1 MVTVLEER
9 VMMSLVLPVLVVLDV
24 SASVVRISMVVPT
37 QVSILVLAREWP
49 ILKDSIA
56 ELDVPSLH
64 I

>member
-24 SASVVRISMVVPT
+24 STGVVRISMVVPT